1 MGKVEAM
8 SGEPFVDYYELLQLS
23 PTAET
28 DTIQRV
34 FRLLAQRYHPDNRQ
48 TGNEQMFQSLLKAYQ
63 VLSDPVERAAY
74 DVEHREAKRVH
85 WQVFDQQSAMA
96 SGPEAEKR
104 KREGILGVLYRKRQ
118 MQPQQPG
125 MNLRELEDVLNIPK
139 EHLEFAIWFLKESQ
153 SIKPG
158 DNGRVLITVKG
169 AEEYEALT
177 TASGPGKSVFM
188 LPAPKDARAS

>member
-1 MGKVEAM
+1 M

-23 PTAET
+23 PAAEA

-48 TGNEQMFQSLLKAYQ
+48 TGNEQLFQSLLRAYQ
-63 VLSDPVERAAY
+63 VLSDPAERAAY
-74 DVEHREAKRVH
+74 DIEHQEAKRVH
-85 WQVFDQQSAMA
+85 WQVFDQKSAVA
-96 SGPEAEKR
+96 SGPESEKR

-118 MQPQQPG
+118 MQPEQPG
-125 MNLRELEDVLNIPK
+125 MNLRELEDVLSIPK

-169 AEEYEALT
+169 AEAFESLT
-177 TASGPGKSVFM
+177 TEPAQTRSVYM
-188 LPAPKDARAS
+188 LAAPKDAKAS